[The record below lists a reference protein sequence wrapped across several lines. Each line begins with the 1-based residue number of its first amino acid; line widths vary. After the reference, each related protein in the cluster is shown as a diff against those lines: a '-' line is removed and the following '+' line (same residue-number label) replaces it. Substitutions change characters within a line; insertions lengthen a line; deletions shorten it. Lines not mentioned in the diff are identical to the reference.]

1 MSNVEWYGADVI
13 RSANSAKKGAL
24 TMAAIVVNM
33 DATMLAPVDT
43 GNLRDSVTYEV
54 DEDEARV
61 GTNVD
66 YAPHLEYGTVKMAA
80 QPYLRPSLDNNK
92 SQIEKMIGDVIGK
105 AAEAGGRK

>member
-1 MSNVEWYGADVI
+1 MTMEWYGDSVV
-13 RSANSAKKGAL
+13 SSVKNAKRGAL
-24 TMAAIVVNM
+24 SAAALIVEGAAV
-33 DATMLAPVDT
+33 LVCPVDT
-43 GNLRDSVTYEV
+43 GNLRSSITHEV
-54 DEDEARV
+54 VDDEEARV

-80 QPYLRPSLDNNK
+80 QPYLRPSLDSNK